1 MNHFLP
7 AYRVGPLLYCP
18 ANNESI
24 VNSLTHEK
32 FGRQFSLALCL
43 EDTIQDDCVADAEQI
58 LISSLQALQA
68 RKAQT
73 SFFLPEIFIR
83 VRAPKQI
90 KSLLERLGSS
100 GELITGFNIPKFS
113 LENADAYIQTF
124 KEINSQRGRPFYMMP
139 IFESPSMI
147 HLERRASIL
156 YALKEKLDAVSQ
168 YVLNIRVGG
177 NDLCHMFGFRRHS
190 SESIYKIRPVAD
202 IFSDILTVFGMD
214 YVVSGPVF
222 EYYSGKNWES
232 GLIHE
237 LNDDRLCGF
246 IGKTVIHPN
255 QIPLVNEA
263 YKVPL
268 KDYNDAKAIL
278 DWDVSCPSLVAGS
291 IVKERMNEY
300 KTHYN
305 WALRTLLLAE
315 AYGLK

>member
-156 YALKEKLDAVSQ
+156 YALKEKLDAISQ

-268 KDYNDAKAIL
+268 KDYNDATAIL

>member
-68 RKAQT
+68 RKAQA

-156 YALKEKLDAVSQ
+156 YALKEKLDTVSQ

>member
-156 YALKEKLDAVSQ
+156 YALKEKLDAISQ

-246 IGKTVIHPN
+246 IGKTVIQPN

-268 KDYNDAKAIL
+268 KDYNDAQAIL